1 MKDKRKAKETAKQI
15 FLDGKQTSKEIAQL
29 VGVSERTLSKWVT
42 EEKWREDRANRNV
55 TPRELEAD
63 VVQIISALIEERK
76 GCDDPKRRVA
86 IADEISKYNK
96 LMETLRKET
105 RIALHVY
112 VNVLDELMGFS
123 STRFPKQTP
132 SMIEVQR
139 AFLDHKAPEYL

>member
-112 VNVLDELMGFS
+112 VNVLDELMAFS